1 MLLLENP
8 KKYYKKGQIQGYP
21 SWLKAVIKDLTYRLD
36 SMNISYSTI
45 KSEADSLKKSQ
56 ITYPYIAGQICTIA
70 NASKE
75 MLCKENNNK
84 YVADD
89 NFRKFMAKAV
99 NINESLLLEILGIL
113 QDSGLLSVTTHKESN
128 YKFISIEA
136 LSKLE
141 TYVDFISKIDQGN
154 PPDILYAKNLG
165 AGN

>member
-1 MLLLENP
+1 
-8 KKYYKKGQIQGYP
+8 
-21 SWLKAVIKDLTYRLD
+21 
-36 SMNISYSTI
+36 MNISYSTI

-89 NFRKFMAKAV
+89 NFRKFMAKAI

-141 TYVDFISKIDQGN
+141 TYVEFISTKSTKAIHRISCMQ
-154 PPDILYAKNLG
+154 NLG